1 MSISYGDFRVVQL
14 QGLALCLNVGC
25 CIIEFMSARA
35 PIFTAQGYYHVYNR
49 GHNKQSIFL
58 DAKDYQRYLKRLREY
73 LEKHEVT
80 ILAYCLM
87 PNHIHL
93 MLRQDG
99 EELID
104 RFIHRLHTAYTMYFN
119 KKYERVG
126 AVFQGKF
133 KAKLIESDEYLLHV
147 SRYIHINPVELFDFQ
162 PQGLALRLQL
172 EKYPWSSYGEYIGGR
187 SALISDPTVIRNYFS
202 NSPIHEKMTYRSF
215 VEEYLGISTPE
226 RMTEISSGIL

>member
-1 MSISYGDFRVVQL
+1 
-14 QGLALCLNVGC
+14 
-25 CIIEFMSARA
+25 MSARA
-35 PIFTAQGYYHVYNR
+35 PIFTAQGFYHVYNR
-49 GHNKQSIFL
+49 GHNKQTIFY

-87 PNHIHL
+87 PNHLHL
-93 MLRQDG
+93 LLRQDG
-99 EELID
+99 NDSID

-133 KAKLIESDEYLLHV
+133 KAKIIDTDEYLLHA
-147 SRYIHINPVELFDFQ
+147 SRYIHINPVELFDYQ
-162 PQGLALRLQL
+162 LQGQALKLQI
-172 EKYPWSSYGEYIGGR
+172 EKYPWSSYGEYIQIR
-187 SALISDPTVIRNYFS
+187 SNSICNPTIIRDYFS
-202 NSPIHEKMTYRSF
+202 NSPMYGKMIYRSF
-215 VEEYLGISTPE
+215 VEEYLEISTPE